1 MKAYTWVDIVGE
13 GEALDTENVQSLY
26 KDDGFTSQSVQ
37 LNDQGN
43 IGMSK
48 ISNKKIILNLN

>member
-1 MKAYTWVDIVGE
+1 MDIVGE

-37 LNDQGN
+37 LYDQGN
-43 IGMSK
+43 ICMSK
-48 ISNKKIILNLN
+48 IRN